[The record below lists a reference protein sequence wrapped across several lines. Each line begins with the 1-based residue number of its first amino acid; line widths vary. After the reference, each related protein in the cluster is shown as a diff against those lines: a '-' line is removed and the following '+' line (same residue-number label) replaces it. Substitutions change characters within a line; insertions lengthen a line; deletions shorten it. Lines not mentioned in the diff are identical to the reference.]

1 MTNTVA
7 TKNRATDNLQVKKN
21 ILNKIKEYDRIIIAR
36 HYRPDGDA
44 IGSTKGLQRI
54 LKLSFPEKEILV
66 LNEDYSEYLAF
77 MGGEDDPK
85 PDEYYETALGI
96 VVDTGTQERWSNKK
110 MSLCKELV
118 KIDHHIDV
126 APYGDLSWVEDYR
139 AAACEMIVDFY
150 LTFKDELKMDKVA
163 ATYLYTGLVTDS
175 GRFRFREVGGETLR
189 NAAVLL
195 DYGIDTETLYANLY
209 LDSFDALKF
218 NARITNE
225 IQITPNGVAYIYV
238 SLEMQQKYNLS
249 HEDAS
254 NVVGLMDSIKG
265 SLIWIAFI
273 ETPDGKTRVRLRS
286 RFTTINKLGEK
297 YHGGGHEC
305 AAGAYVYDEKE
316 FNALL
321 SDADAQ
327 LKEYKETHDGWL

>member
-1 MTNTVA
+1 M
-7 TKNRATDNLQVKKN
+7 TDNFAIKKT
-21 ILNKIKEYDRIIIAR
+21 ILEKIKSYDKIIISR

-54 LKLSFPEKEILV
+54 LKLTYPEKEILL
-66 LNEDYSEYLAF
+66 LNQDYSDYLSF
-77 MGGEDDPK
+77 MGGEDESK
-85 PDEYYETALGI
+85 PDEYYKDALGI
-96 VVDTGTQERWSNKK
+96 VVDTGTMERWSNKK
-110 MSLCKELV
+110 MSLCKELI

-150 LTFKDELKMDKVA
+150 STFKDELKMDKEA

-175 GRFRFREVGGETLR
+175 GRFKFREVGGETLR
-189 NAAVLL
+189 NAAILL
-195 DYGIDTETLYANLY
+195 DFGVDTETLYANLY
-209 LDSFDALKF
+209 LDTFDTLKF
-218 NARITNE
+218 NAKITNE
-225 IQITPNGVAYIYV
+225 IQITPNGVAYLYV
-238 SLEMQQKYNLS
+238 SREMQEKFNLS

-273 ETPDGKTRVRLRS
+273 ETEDRTRARLRS

-305 AAGAYVYDEKE
+305 AAGAYVYDEEE
-316 FNALL
+316 FKALL
-321 SDADAQ
+321 RDADLQ

>member
-1 MTNTVA
+1 M
-7 TKNRATDNLQVKKN
+7 TDNLQIKKA
-21 ILNKIKEYDRIIIAR
+21 ILDKIKSYDKIIISR

-54 LKLSFPEKEILV
+54 LQLTYPEKQILV
-66 LNEDYSEYLAF
+66 LNEDYSDYLAF
-77 MGGEDDPK
+77 MGGEDQPR
-85 PDEYYETALGI
+85 PEEYYKDALGI
-96 VVDTGTQERWSNKK
+96 VVDTGTEERWSNKK

-126 APYGDLSWVEDYR
+126 APYGDLAWVEDFR

-150 LTFKDELKMDKVA
+150 QTFKDELKMDKVA

-175 GRFRFREVGGETLR
+175 GRFKFREVGGETLR
-189 NAAVLL
+189 NAATLL
-195 DYGIDTETLYANLY
+195 DFGIDTESLYSNLY
-209 LDSFDALKF
+209 LDTFDMLRF

-225 IQITPNGVAYIYV
+225 IQITENGVAYLYV
-238 SLEMQQKYNLS
+238 SREMQKKFNLS
-249 HEDAS
+249 LEDAS

-273 ETPDGKTRVRLRS
+273 ETGEGRTRVRLRS

-305 AAGAYVYDEKE
+305 AAGAYVYSDEE
-316 FNALL
+316 FKALL
-321 SDADAQ
+321 HDADLQ

>member
-1 MTNTVA
+1 M
-7 TKNRATDNLQVKKN
+7 TDNLQVKKA
-21 ILNKIKEYDRIIIAR
+21 ILDKIKSYDKIIISR

-54 LKLSFPEKEILV
+54 LKLTYPEKEILV
-66 LNEDYSEYLAF
+66 LNEDYSDYLAF
-77 MGGEDDPK
+77 MGGEDEPK
-85 PDEYYETALGI
+85 RDEYYKDALGI
-96 VVDTGTQERWSNKK
+96 VVDTGTEERWSNKK
-110 MSLCKELV
+110 MSLCKELI

-139 AAACEMIVDFY
+139 AAACEMIIDFY
-150 LTFKDELKMDKVA
+150 KTFENELKMDKEA

-175 GRFRFREVGGETLR
+175 GRFKFREVGGETLR

-195 DYGIDTETLYANLY
+195 DFGIDTESLYANLY
-209 LDSFDALKF
+209 LDTFDMLKF
-218 NARITNE
+218 NAHITDE
-225 IQITPNGVAYIYV
+225 IQITENGVAYLYV
-238 SLEMQQKYNLS
+238 SREMQKKFNLS
-249 HEDAS
+249 QEDAS

-273 ETPDGKTRVRLRS
+273 ELDEGRTRVRLRS

-305 AAGAYVYDEKE
+305 AAGAYVYSKEE
-316 FNALL
+316 FNSLL
-321 SDADAQ
+321 RDADLQ
-327 LKEYKETHDGWL
+327 LKKYKETHDGWL

>member
-1 MTNTVA
+1 M
-7 TKNRATDNLQVKKN
+7 TDNFAIKKT
-21 ILNKIKEYDRIIIAR
+21 ILEKIKSYDKIIISR

-54 LKLSFPEKEILV
+54 LKLTYPEKEILL
-66 LNEDYSEYLAF
+66 LNQDYSDYLSF
-77 MGGEDDPK
+77 MGSEDESK
-85 PDEYYETALGI
+85 PDEYYKDALGI
-96 VVDTGTQERWSNKK
+96 VVDTGTMERWSNKK
-110 MSLCKELV
+110 MSLCKELI

-150 LTFKDELKMDKVA
+150 STFKDELKMDKEA

-175 GRFRFREVGGETLR
+175 GRFKFREVGGETLR
-189 NAAVLL
+189 NAAILL
-195 DYGIDTETLYANLY
+195 DFGVDTETLYANLY
-209 LDSFDALKF
+209 LDTFDTLKF
-218 NARITNE
+218 NAKITNE
-225 IQITPNGVAYIYV
+225 IQITPNGVAYLYV
-238 SLEMQQKYNLS
+238 SREMQEKFNLS

-273 ETPDGKTRVRLRS
+273 ETEDRTRVRLRS

-305 AAGAYVYDEKE
+305 AAGAYVYDEEE
-316 FNALL
+316 FKALL
-321 SDADAQ
+321 RDADLQ